1 MDRPVY
7 GNEPCAMIIAMIRT
21 STILTTQAIRLIP
34 PLHLSDKALLK
45 IWGKKKVM
53 LPVREADLSIVKY
66 HKSAIKMTKTRIEI
80 IRKKRN
86 AMHKYLR
93 NDIGDLL
100 KNGLDI
106 NA

>member
-1 MDRPVY
+1 MGVA
-7 GNEPCAMIIAMIRT
+7 NCKIIVHKVTAFKPT
-21 STILTTQAIRLIP
+21 FFS
-34 PLHLSDKALLK
+34 LHNYIHEIQSDKALLK

-93 NDIGDLL
+93 NDIADLL